1 MVMQFQ
7 KSKGEIMKK
16 METEFSKGFN
26 HCIAKAAATKGG
38 CEECVKADVCCVK
51 NEREELMLKVSS
63 ISSKFTIDIQ
73 CPHFYK
79 AQIQL
84 R

>member
-1 MVMQFQ
+1 M
-7 KSKGEIMKK
+7 KEIVIKNMNM
-16 METEFSKGFN
+16 METEFSRGFN
-26 HCIAKAAATKGG
+26 HCLGKEETKKGS
-38 CEECVKADVCCVK
+38 CKECVKADVCCMK
-51 NEREELMLKVSS
+51 NEREELMTKVSN

>member
-1 MVMQFQ
+1 M
-7 KSKGEIMKK
+7 KEIVIKNV

-26 HCIAKAAATKGG
+26 HCITKAVATKGG
-38 CEECVKADVCCVK
+38 CGECVKADVCCMK
-51 NEREELMLKVSS
+51 DEREALATK
-63 ISSKFTIDIQ
+63 ISMSKFTVDIQ